1 MMMKPL
7 YSRSLALA
15 TLMTMGWIPSL
26 LSLKIITVSKQQNEF
41 KAVLYATIVFSGF
54 LVVSLVVYVVRRTC
68 PNGFTFS
75 PVVHLDDIH
84 LDGLE
89 DIEAPLRSS
98 IDKLK
103 VRWDKLYMFTSTS
116 SPLLLLDYV

>member
-1 MMMKPL
+1 MKPL

-68 PNGFTFS
+68 PNGFTLT

-89 DIEAPLRSS
+89 DIEASLRSS

-116 SPLLLLDYV
+116 SPLLQLDYV